1 MKKIVYL
8 GIILSVL
15 MLFACGKASV
25 EDVAKDYLKKQCAFD
40 NDFKI
45 DTSRL
50 KYTVTKKEGKRATV
64 RVSGTI
70 DFDGQLFLIKR
81 GKKWKISKKEDLYAA
96 QKTVASP
103 TAKKEV
109 VSPTAQ
115 KEVVSHTEQKKA
127 VSHTEQTTSH
137 K

>member
-8 GIILSVL
+8 GILMSVL
-15 MLFACGKASV
+15 MFFACGKASV
-25 EDVAKDYLKKQCAFD
+25 EDVAKDYVKKQCAFD

-45 DTSRL
+45 DSSKL
-50 KYTVTKKEGKRATV
+50 KYTVTKKEGNKATV
-64 RVSGTI
+64 KVSGTI
-70 DFDGQLFLIKR
+70 NFDGQLFLVKR

-103 TAKKEV
+103 T
-109 VSPTAQ
+109 
-115 KEVVSHTEQKKA
+115 EQKKA
-127 VSHTEQTTSH
+127 VLHTEQTTSH